1 MNTLR
6 RELIDP
12 AIAAHSGRIVKLMGD
27 GALVEFASVLNA
39 VSCAIEI
46 QRQLRERHAS
56 GESDPIRFRIGI
68 NVGDIIIEGEDIL
81 GDGVN
86 IAARIE
92 GIAEPG
98 GICLSY
104 AAYEQ
109 VRDKLKES
117 FVDLG
122 EHNLKNIARPVRV
135 YRLDLTPKAKTV
147 SETPRP
153 MSAPPDKPS
162 IAVLAFNN
170 MSGDPEQEY
179 FSDGISEDIITDLS
193 KLSELH
199 VIARNSTFT
208 YKGKAVDV
216 KQIGREL
223 GVRYVL
229 EGSVRKAA
237 NRVRVTG
244 QLVDA
249 TSGAH
254 VWADRFDR
262 DLTDIFAVQDG
273 LTLEIISALK
283 VKLTPEKREGLA
295 RKGTIDEEAYDLF
308 LRGREQA
315 WLNTKSSNVEA
326 RNLLGCAITI
336 SPGFAAAYALIAYTH
351 AVDYANGWGENPER
365 SLQTSLEI
373 AGRAVQLN
381 DEDPEAHI
389 DFAVAL
395 AWDRD
400 DRRLPRRDAASPWHP
415 ISHEHI

>member
-1 MNTLR
+1 MTRLGPPRGTTYMAQERVQRRLAAILSADVAGYSRLIGIDEIGTLSRLNTLR

-92 GIAEPG
+92 GIAEPDS
-98 GICLSY
+98 ICLSF

-122 EHNLKNIARPVRV
+122 EHYLKNIARPVRV
-135 YRLDLTPKAKTV
+135 YRLDLTSKAKTA
-147 SETPRP
+147 SEAPRP

-179 FSDGISEDIITDLS
+179 FSTAS
-193 KLSELH
+193 
-199 VIARNSTFT
+199 AR
-208 YKGKAVDV
+208 
-216 KQIGREL
+216 
-223 GVRYVL
+223 
-229 EGSVRKAA
+229 
-237 NRVRVTG
+237 
-244 QLVDA
+244 
-249 TSGAH
+249 TS
-254 VWADRFDR
+254 
-262 DLTDIFAVQDG
+262 
-273 LTLEIISALK
+273 S
-283 VKLTPEKREGLA
+283 
-295 RKGTIDEEAYDLF
+295 
-308 LRGREQA
+308 
-315 WLNTKSSNVEA
+315 
-326 RNLLGCAITI
+326 
-336 SPGFAAAYALIAYTH
+336 
-351 AVDYANGWGENPER
+351 
-365 SLQTSLEI
+365 
-373 AGRAVQLN
+373 
-381 DEDPEAHI
+381 
-389 DFAVAL
+389 
-395 AWDRD
+395 
-400 DRRLPRRDAASPWHP
+400 P
-415 ISHEHI
+415 ISRSCRSCM